1 MRNSHALLVCVWLMV
16 AGCASQPLPAGTLIL
31 AQVAHVATKDDVG
44 RGVKVDDK
52 SLFVPPYLLK
62 RCALDVESLKSG
74 DLAVVRVYVSWTSAV
89 PQSDVGWV
97 VVPNGVVVKLDD
109 FVELELRPGVDSERC
124 TSIARVRSPSTAGRE
139 CWFARN
145 ERTGAGPVV
154 GSFADVIRAVEET
167 GGRPPGS
174 VSIYCKGLEEEG
186 WRKHPWGPYDA
197 VIWRKAP
204 AAQ

>member
-1 MRNSHALLVCVWLMV
+1 
-16 AGCASQPLPAGTLIL
+16 LPAGTLIL

-44 RGVKVDDK
+44 QGVNVDSR

-62 RCALDVESLKSG
+62 RCALDVEALKNG
-74 DLAVVRVYVSWTSAV
+74 DLAVVRVYVAWTSAV

-97 VVPNGVVVKLDD
+97 VVPRGVVVKVDD
-109 FVELELRPGVDSERC
+109 FVELDLRPGVDNDRC
-124 TSIARVRSPSTAGRE
+124 TSIARVRSPSAAGGE
-139 CWFARN
+139 CWFAPN
-145 ERTGAGPVV
+145 ERTGAGAGVRN
-154 GSFADVIRAVEET
+154 FADVTRAVAES

-174 VSIYCKGLEEEG
+174 ASIFCNRLEEEG

-197 VIWRKAP
+197 IIWRKAP